1 MKLSTKGR
9 YGLRAMLDLALNNE
23 NTEAVCIQSIAE
35 RQHISES
42 YLEQLV
48 RKLRTAGLVNSV
60 RGAGGGYQLARPA
73 SEISVGDVLRAC
85 EGSLEAVSCG
95 SVSPKGEESS
105 SCDQADKCV
114 TRVVWTRVNAA
125 IEDAVDGITL
135 DQLVAESHE
144 KEKAGD
150 LDTSECVN

>member
-9 YGLRAMLDLALNNE
+9 YGLRAMVDLALNCE
-23 NTEAVCIQSIAE
+23 SGEAVCIQSISE

-60 RGAGGGYQLARPA
+60 RGAGGGYQLAKAP

-95 SVSPKGEESS
+95 SAEGENA
-105 SCDQADKCV
+105 CDQADLCV
-114 TRVVWTRVNAA
+114 TRIVWERVNSA
-125 IEDAVDGITL
+125 IEGAVDNITL
-135 DQLVAESHE
+135 EQLVEESHR
-144 KEKAGD
+144 KNSAGAI
-150 LDTSECVN
+150 DTRECVN

>member
-23 NTEAVCIQSIAE
+23 NADAVCIQSIAE

-85 EGSLEAVSCG
+85 EGSIEAVSCG
-95 SVSPKGEESS
+95 SANADASP
-105 SCDQADKCV
+105 SCDQAEKCV
-114 TRVVWTRVNAA
+114 TRIVWERVNTA

-135 DQLVAESHE
+135 EELVAESHK
-144 KEKAGD
+144 KEKTGV
-150 LDTSECVN
+150 LNTKECVN

>member
-9 YGLRAMLDLALNNE
+9 YGLRAMIDLALNSE
-23 NTEAVCIQSIAE
+23 TADAVCIQSIAE

-85 EGSLEAVSCG
+85 EGSIEAVSCG
-95 SVSPKGEESS
+95 GGAASGDTAS
-105 SCDQADKCV
+105 SCDQAEKCV
-114 TRVVWTRVNAA
+114 TRIVWTRVNAA

-135 DQLVAESHE
+135 DQLVSESH
-144 KEKAGD
+144 KKDKAGT